1 MLASSK
7 VLMRFRSNSP
17 FVTIAFALFL
27 LASAALKLYASRL
40 LAWEVDYVPVLAR
53 SQTWLD
59 GGAFPVVG
67 TLSSVAAFNMP
78 FLVWMQLPALL
89 LTKDLRLVLVGTQL
103 SANLLTTCILYRL
116 GGELFDRRAG
126 LLAAVL
132 FAFSNVGIAGAYTAW
147 AQLQLPF
154 FFALFA
160 YCLLRWKR
168 DNRAWQAALALIVAT
183 AAFMTHFSALL
194 LYGLIVVMWLVAGLP
209 LNRRGLLAGLLLS
222 LMMLAPYL
230 VYEAQV
236 DFVDIKAHISRRSRV
251 SADDLAQYAHL
262 KPTGSV
268 ISETAAPKS
277 DPSKAA
283 PAEAK
288 ASRLQRGIAFLLRI
302 PSQIVAGLRQPFSTD
317 LLSLRLYQPA
327 LHSVIPVLR
336 LLLEACFWVGLAYAM
351 HRFGRQWRSA
361 YVARAAYR
369 GRLNSAWRLARHL
382 LARSAAGRNL
392 MLFLLVLAFIAGLCL
407 ARAAPDEQP
416 SYYYGVLGLQFL
428 LCGYGISSLFSR
440 QRLQAL
446 VIALVLLYAGLGAF
460 DAALRVS
467 HHNRVAYS
475 PLNLNLYSSI
485 NEAAHWIASD
495 WGEPRAIA
503 VNYDLLP
510 EMAQL
515 WWVLPWHTIDE
526 SYRMGMAFDYLLKH
540 YYELENSNRN
550 PAGIGEAPDYVVTSA
565 RGLERYDMGIMQMSQ
580 FGALYVLKPTQA
592 SK

>member
-1 MLASSK
+1 
-7 VLMRFRSNSP
+7 MRFTNNSS
-17 FVTIAFALFL
+17 FAVIAFALFL

-59 GGAFPVVG
+59 GGIFPVVG

-89 LTKDLRLVLVGTQL
+89 ITKDLRLVLVGTQL
-103 SANLLTTCILYRL
+103 SVNLLTTCIVYRL

-126 LLAAVL
+126 LLAALL

-168 DNRAWQAALALIVAT
+168 ENRAWQAALALIAAT
-183 AAFMTHFSALL
+183 SAFMTHFSALL
-194 LYGLIVVMWLVAGLP
+194 LYGVIAVVWLSIGLP

-230 VYEAQV
+230 VYEARV
-236 DFVDIKAHISRRSRV
+236 DFVDIKAHVSRRSRV
-251 SADDLAQYAHL
+251 SAEVSSQYTHL
-262 KPTGSV
+262 IPTGSAV
-268 ISETAAPKS
+268 NETAAP
-277 DPSKAA
+277 DGEPSTPA
-283 PAEAK
+283 PVEAQD
-288 ASRLQRGIAFLLRI
+288 SRLQRGIAFLLRI
-302 PSQIVAGLRQPFSTD
+302 PSQIVAGLRQPFITD
-317 LLSLRLYQPA
+317 LLSLRRHQPA
-327 LHSVIPVLR
+327 LYPVFPVLR
-336 LLLEACFWVGLAYAM
+336 WLLEACFWVGLAYAM
-351 HRFGRQWRSA
+351 YQFARQWRSA
-361 YVARAAYR
+361 YVGRAADR
-369 GRLNSAWRLARHL
+369 SGLQSAWRLGRHL

-392 MLFLLVLAFIAGLCL
+392 MLFLLAFAFIAGLCL

-440 QRLQAL
+440 QGLKAL
-446 VIALVLLYAGLGAF
+446 GFALVLLYAGLGAF
-460 DAALRVS
+460 DAILKVS
-467 HHNRVAYS
+467 HHNRAEHS

-510 EMAQL
+510 EMPQL

-540 YYELENSNRN
+540 YYGLENSNRN

-565 RGLERYDMGIMQMSQ
+565 RGLERYDMGKMQVSQ
-580 FGALYVLKPTQA
+580 FGALYVLKP
-592 SK
+592 S